1 MQVRIA
7 SAGAF
12 VAVLFAASGCLN
24 TTDSRPATWSFV
36 SAAILEPNCATA
48 SCHSRGA
55 AASGLDFS
63 SPERGF
69 ISLTGLWVWIVDP
82 AGTADQGCRVVDGT
96 TVCQREY
103 RSLVVP
109 FDPSQSRLT
118 QLMRAG
124 RQNRM
129 PPDRPL
135 PEVDI
140 RLLERWILDG
150 ALDDRAL
157 DPAVAIAAQGGD
169 GGESEAAAPA
179 ATIDLQVLPDAQG
192 PRD

>member
-7 SAGAF
+7 SSGAV
-12 VAVLFAASGCLN
+12 VAVVLAASGCISA
-24 TTDSRPATWSFV
+24 TDSRPATWSFV

-55 AASGLDFS
+55 ASSGLDFS

-82 AGTADQGCRVVDGT
+82 AGTADQGCRAVDGT
-96 TVCQREY
+96 TVCQREH

-124 RQNRM
+124 RENRM

-140 RLLERWILDG
+140 RLIEKWILDG
-150 ALDDRAL
+150 AVDDRAF
-157 DPAVAIAAQGGD
+157 DRAVAVAVGGD
-169 GGESEAAAPA
+169 GGETEAAALTT
-179 ATIDLQVLPDAQG
+179 TIDLQVPPDAQG
-192 PRD
+192 PSD